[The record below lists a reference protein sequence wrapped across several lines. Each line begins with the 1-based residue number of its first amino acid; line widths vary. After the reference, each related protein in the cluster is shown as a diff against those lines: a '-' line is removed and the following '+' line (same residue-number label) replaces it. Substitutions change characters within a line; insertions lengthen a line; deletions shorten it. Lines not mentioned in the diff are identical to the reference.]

1 MKFRLA
7 ASTRASFRAIKQRR
21 YFRICMEGRK
31 GSTPAEPNDHKDGF
45 STGGK
50 SGNEDGIFHNKMTE
64 VFPELNRPQKQK
76 ISYRR

>member
-1 MKFRLA
+1 MKSDSGQYPSIVPGYKTAPVL
-7 ASTRASFRAIKQRR
+7 
-21 YFRICMEGRK
+21 RICMEGRK